1 MVVAADAGDG
11 EGEFSQAAAPGAE
24 AVTED
29 AKGIVGPTEGIAA
42 VLLGMVGVVVDG
54 VEESGRASASLP
66 PGVEQGPGTPEWD
79 LAYPPAV

>member
-11 EGEFSQAAAPGAE
+11 EGEFGQAAAPGVE
-24 AVTED
+24 AVSED

-54 VEESGRASASLP
+54 VEESGGASASLP
-66 PGVEQGPGTPEWD
+66 PGLEQGPGAPEWD
-79 LAYPPAV
+79 PAYPPAV